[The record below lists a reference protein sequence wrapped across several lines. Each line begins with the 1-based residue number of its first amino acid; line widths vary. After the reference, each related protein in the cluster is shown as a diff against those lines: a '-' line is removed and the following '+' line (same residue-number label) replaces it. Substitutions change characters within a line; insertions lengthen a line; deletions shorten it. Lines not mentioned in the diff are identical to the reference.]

1 MTKTIPALAA
11 VVVASALLVPTV
23 SHAASADAVT
33 VSYADLNLRGQSGRD
48 QLLRRIDYAA
58 ETVCAVS
65 QATDLAAMGFAS
77 DCQQDAVAGAQPAFD
92 AAVRAALNP
101 TVTVSGAAALIVTAR

>member
-23 SHAASADAVT
+23 SHAASADSVA
-33 VSYADLNLRGQSGRD
+33 VSYADLNLRGQAGRD
-48 QLLRRIDYAA
+48 QLLQRIDYAA
-58 ETVCAVS
+58 EKVCAVS
-65 QATDLAAMGFAS
+65 QATDLAALGLAS
-77 DCQQDAVAGAQPAFD
+77 DCQDGAIARAQPAFD

-101 TVTVSGAAALIVTAR
+101 TVTVSGAAALIVTGR

>member
-23 SHAASADAVT
+23 SHAATADAVS
-33 VSYADLNLRGQSGRD
+33 VSFADLNLRAATGRD
-48 QLLRRIDYAA
+48 KLIRRIDAAA

-65 QATDLAAMGFAS
+65 QATDLAAMGAAS
-77 DCQQDAVAGAQPAFD
+77 DCHEGAIARAQPAFD

-101 TVTVSGAAALIVTAR
+101 TVTVSGAATLIVTGR